1 MGRIS
6 ETFLKLEKLNKK
18 ALIAYIV
25 AGDPSLESTA
35 RVMDLMVGHG
45 VDIIELGIAFSDP
58 MAEGPSVQRGHERAL
73 INGTSLEEV
82 LELVKKFRKINQE
95 TPIVLMGY
103 MNPFESMGSKVFS
116 RKASDSG
123 VDGVLIVD
131 MPIEESSEFTNQ
143 TKKLGIDM
151 IRLVAPTTSESRIK
165 KICSGA
171 SGYIY
176 YISLKG
182 ITGAN
187 SINTK
192 EVGRKVRILKDL
204 TKLPVV
210 IGFGIKDRLTVY
222 SVKDLAD
229 GIVVGS
235 VFVDIMGLHKEKI
248 EKELSIKIEEIS
260 EALNET

>member
-1 MGRIS
+1 
-6 ETFLKLEKLNKK
+6 
-18 ALIAYIV
+18 
-25 AGDPSLESTA
+25 
-35 RVMDLMVGHG
+35 
-45 VDIIELGIAFSDP
+45 
-58 MAEGPSVQRGHERAL
+58 
-73 INGTSLEEV
+73 
-82 LELVKKFRKINQE
+82 
-95 TPIVLMGY
+95 
-103 MNPFESMGSKVFS
+103 
-116 RKASDSG
+116 
-123 VDGVLIVD
+123 
-131 MPIEESSEFTNQ
+131 
-143 TKKLGIDM
+143 M

-192 EVGRKVRILKDL
+192 EVGRKVKILKDL

-210 IGFGIKDRLTVY
+210 IGFGIKDRLTVS
-222 SVKDLAD
+222 SVTDLAD

-248 EKELSIKIEEIS
+248 EKELSIKIKEIS
-260 EALNET
+260 EALNEI